1 METYSSRL
9 RDGIDNLI
17 KAGFL
22 LPFDAERA
30 LNKNLKSVMS
40 DRLLSQK

>member
-1 METYSSRL
+1 METYSAML
-9 RDGIDNLI
+9 RDAIYSLV

-30 LNKNLKSVMS
+30 LNKNVKSVTGQN
-40 DRLLSQK
+40 LLTQK

>member
-1 METYSSRL
+1 ML
-9 RDGIDNLI
+9 RDAINSLV

-30 LNKNLKSVMS
+30 LNKNLKAVTSNS
-40 DRLLSQK
+40 LLSQK